1 MADYYNRQSA
11 RACEGDPVR
20 IIRTYRLHPDR
31 IDDLDRIARAWC
43 VTKSRAIETMIQS
56 EASLLGY
63 STSEE
68 AFAKGAQHD

>member
-1 MADYYNRQSA
+1 MADYYNRHSP
-11 RACEGDPVR
+11 RACHGDPVR

-31 IDDLDRIARAWC
+31 IDDLDRIARAWS

-63 STSEE
+63 STPEE
-68 AFAKGAQHD
+68 AYAEGSRHE